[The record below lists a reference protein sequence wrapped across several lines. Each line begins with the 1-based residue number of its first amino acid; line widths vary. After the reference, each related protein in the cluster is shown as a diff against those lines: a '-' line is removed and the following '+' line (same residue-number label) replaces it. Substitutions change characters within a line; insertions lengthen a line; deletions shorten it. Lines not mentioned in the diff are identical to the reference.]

1 MASVYILGTDHDISE
16 PKRRIYVVEV
26 GAELGSRPLRAFAA
40 ALGLGCRGLWAT
52 RAEPKYDG
60 RAAQYGEDVF
70 EILADAGATS
80 DEITTA
86 GIRVY
91 QAWLGLLPSAE
102 AVKEARDFT
111 PADAAPSI
119 ASVGASSG
127 TSG

>member
-1 MASVYILGTDHDISE
+1 MASVHILGNDHDISE

-60 RAAQYGEDVF
+60 RAAAYGEDVF
-70 EILADAGATS
+70 EVLAAAGATS

-86 GIRVY
+86 GIRVW
-91 QAWLGLLPSAE
+91 QAWHGLRPSSE

-111 PADAAPSI
+111 PADAAPST
-119 ASVGASSG
+119 ASVGASSD

>member
-1 MASVYILGTDHDISE
+1 MASVHILGNDHDISE

-40 ALGLGCRGLWAT
+40 ALGLGCRSLWAT

-60 RAAQYGEDVF
+60 RAAAYGEDVF
-70 EILADAGATS
+70 EALATAGASS

-86 GIRVY
+86 GIRVW
-91 QAWLGLLPSAE
+91 QAWHGLLPSSE

-111 PADAAPSI
+111 PAGGAPSI
-119 ASVGASSG
+119 ASVGVSSD

>member
-1 MASVYILGTDHDISE
+1 MASVHILGSDHDISE

-26 GAELGSRPLRAFAA
+26 GAELGSRHFRAFAA

-52 RAEPKYDG
+52 RPEPKYDG

-70 EILADAGATS
+70 EVLATAGATS
-80 DEITTA
+80 DEIITA
-86 GIRVY
+86 GIRVW
-91 QAWLGLLPSAE
+91 QAWHGLLPSAE

-119 ASVGASSG
+119 ASVGASNGS
-127 TSG
+127 SA